1 MNTNQIPNECNQ
13 ANIEETHDCFGI
25 GDTKLQKLIDLFY
38 ENKDIPNNSQKTSEI
53 REELIDLM
61 IPFVNSGVIMEEY
74 IDYILS
80 FKFT

>member
-1 MNTNQIPNECNQ
+1 MNTKQIPNECNQ
-13 ANIEETHDCFGI
+13 ANIEETNDYLGI

-53 REELIDLM
+53 REKLIDLM
-61 IPFVNSGVIMEEY
+61 IPFVNSGEIMEEY